1 MAHLSQISNR
11 QLLERSKFADCIA
24 AADEYL
30 RFIDGHPVGNP
41 IRQCIDYNFCVV
53 NEPIRRF
60 RIQPAA
66 FLVQGIRII
75 PVEQGNHWSNTS
87 FQQSIDQ
94 IRIELNALLVDSTR
108 PIRQNTSPADGEP
121 IVFDAHFLHHLDIFP
136 ESVVMVAGNVSVF
149 TMCNVTAFLTISVPD
164 IFAFSVFEISSLY
177 LIGCRRCTPQKI
189 V

>member
-1 MAHLSQISNR
+1 MQNQSSEFFCTFPNHLYGLAVCQQNIVAHLSQISNR

-41 IRQCIDYNFCVV
+41 VGQCIHYNFCVV
-53 NEPIRRF
+53 NEPIRRI

-94 IRIELNALLVDSTR
+94 IRIELNAAS
-108 PIRQNTSPADGEP
+108 G
-121 IVFDAHFLHHLDIFP
+121 
-136 ESVVMVAGNVSVF
+136 
-149 TMCNVTAFLTISVPD
+149 
-164 IFAFSVFEISSLY
+164 
-177 LIGCRRCTPQKI
+177 
-189 V
+189 